1 VLLLTEKLRL
11 EQELWEIGLCA
22 VRILV
27 QSVDQ
32 RMDLGHFGPFLL
44 RKYGTCLVLVKC
56 LYLTS
61 TKKSTHKRVS

>member
-44 RKYGTCLVLVKC
+44 RKSQTTILPFP
-56 LYLTS
+56 S
-61 TKKSTHKRVS
+61 